1 MTIAL
6 PWACARSELV
16 CRIALNGGG
25 IVGDDTA
32 MSTPGQQLSSVQHIV
47 QLMLENRSFDHM
59 LGFLYSDKTGP
70 GGQPF
75 EGLTGTESNADAS
88 GTAVT
93 VYKIDTSQPG
103 GYFAP
108 GADPG
113 EGYANTNAQLF
124 GNGKAPTPPMA
135 TMSGFVTNFAAAITF
150 DEQNHRNSLPG
161 TVASDIMGV
170 FAPESLPVMSGLA
183 KGFAVCDHWYSSV
196 PTETFPNRAFACA
209 ATSQGH
215 MNDATASYT
224 VQSIFGLLT
233 AHHLSW
239 KIYGYNAEPLTRA
252 NFPDTQ
258 NAPDTSFGKFAD
270 FQADCAAG
278 TLPAYSFLEPSWG
291 SAGNSQHPNYDVA
304 LGEALIEQVYQAV
317 RGGPGWNQT
326 LLLITYDEHGG
337 LYDHV
342 APPTSAVPP
351 DNSPGEFG
359 FDFRRFGV
367 RVPAVLVSPLI
378 APGTIFNVPAG
389 SMPIDHTS
397 VLKTIEVRWGLPS
410 LTARDAAAPDLGA
423 VLTLSTPRT
432 DDPIAG
438 VVAPT
443 ASGPNPAAGEVSQL
457 QQLHA
462 QMISNLPVP
471 VDQLL
476 DKPKLTNQHTPQDF
490 ANYIDTRADTWK
502 SARDSGQAPGGPAA
516 LQGPGGPQGSGGPQ
530 GADKPQ

>member
-6 PWACARSELV
+6 PGACPPSGLR
-16 CRIALNGGG
+16 CRIALSARA
-25 IVGDDTA
+25 VLGDDIA
-32 MSTPGQQLSSVQHIV
+32 MSTPGQPPSSSPPPASAPAPGPQLASIQHVV

-59 LGFLYSDKTGP
+59 LGFLYPDKTGP

-88 GTAVT
+88 GNAVP
-93 VYKIDTSQPG
+93 VYPIDTTKTG
-103 GYFAP
+103 AYFMP

-124 GNGKAPTPPMA
+124 GSGKAPAPPA
-135 TMSGFVTNFAAAITF
+135 AAMSGFMTNFAAAITF
-150 DEQNHRNSLPG
+150 DEQNHRTPLAG

-170 FAPESLPVMSGLA
+170 FTPESLPVISGLA

-209 ATSQGH
+209 GTSQGH
-215 MNDATASYT
+215 MNDATSSYT

-233 AHHLSW
+233 AHNLSW

-258 NAPDTSFGKFAD
+258 SAPDTSFGKFGN
-270 FQADCAAG
+270 FQADCAGG

-304 LGEALIEQVYQAV
+304 LGEALIQQVYQAV
-317 RGGPGWNQT
+317 RSGPGWDQT
-326 LLLITYDEHGG
+326 LLIITYDEHGG

-342 APPTSAVPP
+342 PPPANAVPP

-378 APGTIFNVPAG
+378 PPGTIFNVPAG
-389 SMPIDHTS
+389 GMPIDHTS

-410 LTARDAAAPDLGA
+410 LTARDATGQ
-423 VLTLSTPRT
+423 
-432 DDPIAG
+432 
-438 VVAPT
+438 
-443 ASGPNPAAGEVSQL
+443 NPAAGEVSGL

-471 VDQLL
+471 ADQLL
-476 DKPKLTNQHTPQDF
+476 DKPKLANQRTPQEF
-490 ANYIDTRADTWK
+490 AHYIDTRADTWK
-502 SARDSGQAPGGPAA
+502 AARDAGDAPGGPTAPHGDA
-516 LQGPGGPQGSGGPQ
+516 QQGDDRPR
-530 GADKPQ
+530 